1 MSVGAAVACCAL
13 AAACTSEP
21 APSSAPSPIRAAMT
35 PTETQIER
43 QMRLDF
49 EAAETAYR
57 DNMAEQ
63 DRLYESGGA
72 AKATPALKATATGSY
87 LRVTLESLREVRRL
101 GWHAIGNT
109 KIVGVVR
116 DRGWMRSRIALTSC
130 EDNRIVR
137 FVDKKGRDVTPKGSA
152 LYIQALTV
160 IREGGQWKISAAVTT
175 QVKTF
180 EGKPCGP

>member
-21 APSSAPSPIRAAMT
+21 APSSTPSPIRAAT
-35 PTETQIER
+35 TATETRIER
-43 QMRLDF
+43 QVRLDYQ
-49 EAAETAYR
+49 AAERAYR
-57 DNMAEQ
+57 VNMAEQ
-63 DRLYESGGA
+63 DRLYEAGGVA
-72 AKATPALKATATGSY
+72 RATPALKATATGSY

-101 GWHAIGNT
+101 GWHAIGST

-116 DRGWMRSRIALTSC
+116 DGGWTRSRIGLTSC
-130 EDNRIVR
+130 EDNGIVR
-137 FVDKKGRDVTPKGSA
+137 FVDKKGRDVTPKGRA

-160 IREGGQWKISAAVTT
+160 IREGGQWKISTAATT

-180 EGKPCGP
+180 DGKPCGA